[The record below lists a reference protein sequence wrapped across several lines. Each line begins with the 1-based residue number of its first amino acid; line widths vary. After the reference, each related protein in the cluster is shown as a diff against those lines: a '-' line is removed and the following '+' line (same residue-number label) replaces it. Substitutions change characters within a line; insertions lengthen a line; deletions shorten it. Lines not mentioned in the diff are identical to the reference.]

1 MQKGAGLLHERL
13 ETRKLII
20 PTLSRVV
27 SMKNCSVPGLPGLAV
42 LFLQVRQMIVGTGVD
57 IAEVARITGA
67 VDRFGERFLKRV
79 FTPEE
84 IRYSTSKANAAERLA
99 ARFAAKEAAMKAIGT
114 GLRHGVTWQDVE
126 VVRQPGGRP
135 GLRLT
140 GKAADFA
147 AALGCKKIHLSLSH
161 TVEHAIAHVILAGD

>member
-1 MQKGAGLLHERL
+1 
-13 ETRKLII
+13 
-20 PTLSRVV
+20 
-27 SMKNCSVPGLPGLAV
+27 
-42 LFLQVRQMIVGTGVD
+42 MIVGTGVD
-57 IAEVARITGA
+57 IAEVARIKAAMERFG
-67 VDRFGERFLKRV
+67 DRFLHRV

-84 IRYSTSKANAAERLA
+84 VRYATSKANAAERLA

-126 VVRQPGGRP
+126 VVRHPGGRP

-147 AALGCKKIHLSLSH
+147 AALGCKAIHLSLSH
-161 TVEHAIAHVILAGD
+161 TVEHAIAHDILEGEG